1 VRWRSAKFSH
11 HAFAQSFG
19 IALTGL
25 CEFDDPVCEYFIGK
39 VAARRCATLFELSQ
53 ARPAQPDL
61 PALPKL
67 GLGLLKA
74 RNAIVRAQIGPLV
87 EDAIERP
94 EPAQVLRAA
103 ANFINP
109 ADPPLTAA

>member
-1 VRWRSAKFSH
+1 
-11 HAFAQSFG
+11 
-19 IALTGL
+19 
-25 CEFDDPVCEYFIGK
+25 
-39 VAARRCATLFELSQ
+39 
-53 ARPAQPDL
+53 
-61 PALPKL
+61 LPKL

-74 RNAIVRAQIGPLV
+74 RNAIVRAQIGRLV
-87 EDAIERP
+87 EDAIERS